1 MEDPL
6 EKFEKLMH
14 AFNDVMVDPM
24 VEMENSIM
32 SAITNDSSTLTIE
45 EAKEEEEIR
54 KIEDEII
61 LDLMQ
66 FEMGYENGNRKK
78 RIRKSPRMDFWET
91 IWGHTLSNPRV

>member
-6 EKFEKLMH
+6 EKFEKFMH

-45 EAKEEEEIR
+45 EAKEEEEKKAATESNLFR
-54 KIEDEII
+54 TWHF
-61 LDLMQ
+61 
-66 FEMGYENGNRKK
+66 FE
-78 RIRKSPRMDFWET
+78 
-91 IWGHTLSNPRV
+91 